1 MLCLSGLFVYLC
13 HSSNHIYIMQL
24 THIAIWT
31 NELERAREF
40 YVNYF
45 NGKSNERYVNP
56 KKGFASYFVTFEGG
70 ASLEIMQRT
79 DVTEEKE
86 GLFIGLA
93 HFAFSVGS
101 KENVNNMIELFRKD
115 GYTIL
120 GEPRTTGD
128 GFYEGSVSDP
138 DGNIVEIIA
147 DMGMRIE
154 QTTDYPYDLLLL
166 ADPNREFVD
175 NYLKTSDCFIAIEGD
190 KAVGVV
196 VVQKQ
201 TATMAEVL
209 NLAVDESFQRKGI
222 ARRLLRFISDEW
234 AEKNQVELLKV
245 CTGTSAPG
253 PLMLYQQEGFDL
265 KELDRDYFVRNY
277 PEPIWENGLQ
287 CRHQL
292 ILEKELKRL
301 IDIK

>member
-1 MLCLSGLFVYLC
+1 
-13 HSSNHIYIMQL
+13 MQL

-31 NELERAREF
+31 NELERSREF

-120 GEPRTTGD
+120 GERVQRVM
-128 GFYEGSVSDP
+128 GFTKVLFP
-138 DGNIVEIIA
+138 TRMEI
-147 DMGMRIE
+147 
-154 QTTDYPYDLLLL
+154 L
-166 ADPNREFVD
+166 
-175 NYLKTSDCFIAIEGD
+175 
-190 KAVGVV
+190 
-196 VVQKQ
+196 
-201 TATMAEVL
+201 
-209 NLAVDESFQRKGI
+209 
-222 ARRLLRFISDEW
+222 
-234 AEKNQVELLKV
+234 
-245 CTGTSAPG
+245 
-253 PLMLYQQEGFDL
+253 
-265 KELDRDYFVRNY
+265 
-277 PEPIWENGLQ
+277 
-287 CRHQL
+287 
-292 ILEKELKRL
+292 
-301 IDIK
+301 